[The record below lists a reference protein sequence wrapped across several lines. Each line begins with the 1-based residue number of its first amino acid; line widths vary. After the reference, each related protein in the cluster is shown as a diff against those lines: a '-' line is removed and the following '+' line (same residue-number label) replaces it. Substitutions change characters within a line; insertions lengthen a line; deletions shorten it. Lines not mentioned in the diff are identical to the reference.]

1 MARTKEAAKTV
12 VDPYQN
18 VRATVEREDDEVQ
31 IDLMELLYRLIEKMR
46 YIVTATVACALAAAL
61 ITMLFISPKY
71 TATAKLYVKNGSG
84 SGINLS
90 DLQIGNYLASD
101 YTEVFSNWHVHE
113 QVIENLNL
121 PYDYDQMNEMIDIS
135 NPNDTRILYI
145 SVTSKDAREAQ
156 QIANEYARVA
166 QEFIADKMET
176 SEPSVFEEALL
187 PSKPTSPSLTK
198 NTLLGFFAGLLCSC
212 GFFVVQFLLDDRIRT
227 SEDIERISGLT
238 TLGMMPVQ
246 SAERARQEKKEIRR
260 QLQTDARNERR
271 AEMERSKRV

>member
-1 MARTKEAAKTV
+1 MAKTKEAANTA

-18 VRATVEREDDEVQ
+18 VRATVNREDDEVQ
-31 IDLMELLYRLIEKMR
+31 IDLMELIYRLIEKMR
-46 YIVTATVACALAAAL
+46 YIVLATVACALAAAL

-71 TATAKLYVKNGSG
+71 TARAKLYVKNSTGTS
-84 SGINLS
+84 INLS

-121 PYDYDQMNEMIDIS
+121 PYTYNQMSGMIRIT
-135 NPNDTRILYI
+135 NPGDTRILYI
-145 SVTSKDAREAQ
+145 DVTSKDAHEAQ

-176 SEPSVFEEALL
+176 SEPSLFEEALL
-187 PSKPTSPSLTK
+187 PSSPTSPSLTK
-198 NTLLGFFAGLLCSC
+198 NTLLGFFVGLLCSC
-212 GFFVVQFLLDDRIRT
+212 GLFTVQFLLDDRIRT

-246 SAERARQEKKEIRR
+246 SADRARQEKKEIHR
-260 QLQTDARNERR
+260 QLQSEARAERR
-271 AEMERSKRV
+271 TEAERSKKA

>member
-1 MARTKEAAKTV
+1 MARTKETAKTV

-18 VRATVEREDDEVQ
+18 MGAGVEREDDEAQ
-31 IDLMELLYRLIEKMR
+31 IDLMELFYRLIEKMR

-61 ITMLFISPKY
+61 ITMLFIAPKY

-121 PYDYDQMNEMIDIS
+121 PYDYDQMDEMIDIT
-135 NPNDTRILYI
+135 NPSDTRILYI
-145 SVTSKDAREAQ
+145 NVTSKDAREAQ

-176 SEPSVFEEALL
+176 SEPSLFEEALL
-187 PSKPTSPSLTK
+187 PSRPTSPSLTM
-198 NTLLGFFAGLLCSC
+198 NTLLGFFVGLLCSC

-246 SAERARQEKKEIRR
+246 SAERARQEKKEIRK
-260 QLQTDARNERR
+260 QLQADARNERR

>member
-18 VRATVEREDDEVQ
+18 MRATVEREDDEVQ

-46 YIVTATVACALAAAL
+46 YIALATVACTLAAAL

-71 TATAKLYVKNGSG
+71 TARAKLYVKNGSG

-145 SVTSKDAREAQ
+145 GVTSKDAREAQ

-176 SEPSVFEEALL
+176 SEPSLFEEALL

>member
-18 VRATVEREDDEVQ
+18 MRATVEREDDEVQ

-71 TATAKLYVKNGSG
+71 TARAKLYVKNGSG

-113 QVIENLNL
+113 RVIENLNL

-145 SVTSKDAREAQ
+145 GVTSKDAREAQ

-176 SEPSVFEEALL
+176 SEPSLFEEALL